1 MPADALA
8 SAAATSAGDASD
20 PAPAGAEAAPST
32 GRPTGAP
39 VAAPSASDPVPR
51 DVAEGEPGASEPG
64 ASEPASASSGDAPGA
79 RRGGARREARRD
91 PGDLRTAVLDAAR
104 TLLVREG
111 YRDLSMRDVARA
123 VGCSVSS
130 IYLYFAG
137 KDELVHTLMDEG
149 FERWHRRMTELVAA
163 HATPTEQLAAVC
175 RAYVEFGIANP
186 EFYEIMYMFHS
197 DRMARYPKELFR
209 RARRN
214 LELMGE
220 LVAAHAP
227 DVAGDPEEARVRAT
241 ALWATLHGIVSTI
254 IADRLDR
261 RIDRQRYVDGAIT
274 YALAGVAHG
283 GR

>member
-1 MPADALA
+1 
-8 SAAATSAGDASD
+8 
-20 PAPAGAEAAPST
+20 
-32 GRPTGAP
+32 
-39 VAAPSASDPVPR
+39 
-51 DVAEGEPGASEPG
+51 
-64 ASEPASASSGDAPGA
+64 
-79 RRGGARREARRD
+79 
-91 PGDLRTAVLDAAR
+91 
-104 TLLVREG
+104 VREG

-149 FERWHRRMTELVAA
+149 FERWHRRMTDLAAA
-163 HATPTEQLAAVC
+163 HATPAARLEAVC
-175 RAYVEFGIANP
+175 RAYVDFGIANP

-214 LELMGE
+214 LELMGD
-220 LVAAHAP
+220 LVAAHAGEHAP
-227 DVAGDPEEARVRAT
+227 GAPLTSDEARVTAT

-261 RIDRQRYVDGAIT
+261 RLDRARYVDGAIA
-274 YALAGVAHG
+274 YALAGVRYVRG
-283 GR
+283 